1 MKNIAMVD
9 LEGQFLRIEK
19 EVMDRIKAVISSSAF
34 IQGPEVKTFEKSLAA
49 QLNVKHCIS
58 CANGTDALQISL
70 MALDLKPGDEVIV
83 PSFTYIASVEAAA
96 VLGIKPVFVEVNPD
110 TFNLDETQFEKA
122 ITSHTKALI
131 VVHLYGQCANME
143 PILALAKKHRLS
155 VIEDNAQAI
164 NADYSFSDGS
174 KTKAGCIGDI
184 GTTSFFPSKNLGAYG
199 DGGAMMTNNDELAE
213 KIKMIAN
220 HGQKQKYHHD
230 SIGLNSRLDSV
241 QAAVLNIKLK
251 YLEDYTAARQKA
263 AALYDTLLK
272 AIPQIKIPTR
282 APFSSHVFHQYTIQ
296 VKDRDQLQAFLKE
309 KGIPTMI
316 YYPLPTHLQKG
327 YTQLGYS
334 QGDLPLS
341 ESLCKKV
348 LSLPIHSESK
358 PEEIQ
363 YICENIALFFA
374 HE

>member
-1 MKNIAMVD
+1 MVD

-19 EVMDRIKAVISSSAF
+19 EVMDRIKAVISSSSF
-34 IQGPEVKTFEKSLAA
+34 IQGPEVKTFEKNLAT
-49 QLNVKHCIS
+49 QLNAKHCIS

-96 VLGIKPVFVEVNPD
+96 VLGIKPVFVEVNPE
-110 TFNLDETQFEKA
+110 TFNVDETQIEKA
-122 ITSHTKALI
+122 ITPRTKALI

-143 PILALAKKHRLS
+143 PILALAKKHNLR

-164 NADYSFSDGS
+164 NADYTFSDGS
-174 KTKAGCIGDI
+174 KAKAGCMGDI

-199 DGGAMMTNNDELAE
+199 DGGALLTHSDELAE

-241 QAAVLNIKLK
+241 QAAVLNVKLK
-251 YLEDYTAARQKA
+251 YLEEYTAARQKA

-272 AIPQIKIPTR
+272 KNPQIKIPAR

-296 VKDRDQLQAFLKE
+296 VKDRDQLQTFLKE

-327 YTQLGYS
+327 YTQLGYTK
-334 QGDLPLS
+334 GDLALS
-341 ESLCKKV
+341 ESLCEKV